1 LSIIEAI
8 ILGIVQGVTEFLPIS
23 STGHVTLAGK
33 IMNLISDE
41 NPEKWTSFLA
51 IVQLGTLLAV
61 LIYFRKEIISIII
74 GFWTNN
80 INSRKKYSEQSYSS
94 KLGWLIIIGS
104 IPVFTIGFLL
114 KDLIEGP
121 LTKNLYVLT
130 GSILVFAVALAVAEK
145 AASFKKEMKDI
156 SILDSLLIGSAQ
168 VFSLIPGASR
178 SGVTITGGLFTGLKR
193 ESAARFSF
201 LLSIP
206 AVFASGLFQLYEA
219 LGYLDNSMIANL
231 IIATIFSA
239 ISGYLAIDF
248 LLKFLRK
255 YSTFIFIYY
264 RFVLGILILILLFS
278 NIIKP

>member
-8 ILGIVQGVTEFLPIS
+8 VLGIVQGITEFLPIS

-33 IMNLISDE
+33 IMNLISSE

-74 GFWTNN
+74 DFWTNN
-80 INSRKKYSEQSYSS
+80 LSSRRKYSEQSLNS
-94 KLGWLIIIGS
+94 KLGWRIIIGS
-104 IPVFTIGFLL
+104 IPVFTLGLLL

-121 LTKNLYVLT
+121 LTKNLYVIT
-130 GSILVFAVALAVAEK
+130 GSILFFAVLLAIAEK

-156 SILDSLLIGSAQ
+156 SIRDSLIIGLAQ
-168 VFSLIPGASR
+168 VFSLVPGSSR
-178 SGVTITGGLFTGLKR
+178 SGVTITGGLFAGLQR
-193 ESAARFSF
+193 ETAARFSF

-219 LGYLDNSMIANL
+219 LSYLDNSMILSL

-255 YSTFIFIYY
+255 HTTFVFIYY
-264 RFVLGILILILLFS
+264 RFALGILILILLFS

>member
-1 LSIIEAI
+1 MSIIEAI

-33 IMNLISDE
+33 LMNLISNE

-51 IVQLGTLLAV
+51 IIQLGTLLAV
-61 LIYFRKEIISIII
+61 LIYFWKDIINILKEFFSENIS
-74 GFWTNN
+74 N
-80 INSRKKYSEQSYSS
+80 RKKFGEQSQNS
-94 KLGWLIIIGS
+94 KMGWLIIVGS
-104 IPVFTIGFLL
+104 IPIFTLGLLL
-114 KDLIEGP
+114 KELIEGP
-121 LTKNLYVLT
+121 LTKNLYVIT
-130 GSILVFAVALAVAEK
+130 GSILFFAVLLAIAEN

-156 SILDSLLIGSAQ
+156 SIKDSLLIGLAQ
-168 VFSLIPGASR
+168 VFSLVPGASR
-178 SGVTITGGLFTGLKR
+178 SGVTITGGLFVGLKR
-193 ESAARFSF
+193 ETAARFSF
-201 LLSIP
+201 LMSVP

-219 LGYLDNSMIANL
+219 LGYLDNSMIVSL

-255 YSTFIFIYY
+255 YSTLIFIYY

>member
-1 LSIIEAI
+1 MSIIEAI

-33 IMNLISDE
+33 LMNLISDE

-51 IVQLGTLLAV
+51 IIQLGTLLAV
-61 LIYFRKEIISIII
+61 LVYFWKDIINILK
-74 GFWTNN
+74 GFFTENLRE
-80 INSRKKYSEQSYSS
+80 RKKFSDQSQNS

-104 IPVFTIGFLL
+104 IPIFTLGLLL
-114 KDLIEGP
+114 KELIEGP
-121 LTKNLYVLT
+121 LTKNLYVIT
-130 GSILVFAVALAVAEK
+130 GSILFFAVLLAIAEK

-156 SILDSLLIGSAQ
+156 SVRDSLLIGLAQ
-168 VFSLIPGASR
+168 VFSLVPGSSR

-193 ESAARFSF
+193 ETAARFSF

-206 AVFASGLFQLYEA
+206 AVFASGLFQLYESVS
-219 LGYLDNSMIANL
+219 YLDNSMIISL
-231 IIATIFSA
+231 IISTIFSA

-255 YSTFIFIYY
+255 HSTFIFIYY
-264 RFVLGILILILLFS
+264 RFALGILILILLFS
-278 NIIKP
+278 NTIKP

>member
-1 LSIIEAI
+1 MSIIEAI
-8 ILGIVQGVTEFLPIS
+8 VLGIVQGITEFLPIS

-33 IMNLISDE
+33 ITNLISSE

-74 GFWTNN
+74 DFWTNN
-80 INSRKKYSEQSYSS
+80 LSSRRKYSEQSLNS
-94 KLGWLIIIGS
+94 KLGWRIIIGS
-104 IPVFTIGFLL
+104 IPVFTLGLLL

-121 LTKNLYVLT
+121 LTKNLYVIT
-130 GSILVFAVALAVAEK
+130 GSILFFAVLLAIAEK

-156 SILDSLLIGSAQ
+156 SIRDSLIIGLAQ
-168 VFSLIPGASR
+168 VFSLVPGSSR
-178 SGVTITGGLFTGLKR
+178 SGVTITGGLFAGLQR
-193 ESAARFSF
+193 ETAARFSF

-219 LGYLDNSMIANL
+219 LSYLDNSMILSL

-255 YSTFIFIYY
+255 HTTFVFIYY
-264 RFVLGILILILLFS
+264 RFALGILILILLFS

>member
-1 LSIIEAI
+1 MSIIEAI
-8 ILGIVQGVTEFLPIS
+8 ILGIIQGVTEFLPIS

-33 IMNLISDE
+33 IMNLISDQ

-61 LIYFRKEIISIII
+61 LIYFRKDIILIIKN
-74 GFWTNN
+74 FFTEN
-80 INSRKKYSEQSYSS
+80 ISSRKKFSEQSYNS

-104 IPVFTIGFLL
+104 IPIFTIGFLL

-130 GSILVFAVALAVAEK
+130 GSILLFAVILAIAEK
-145 AASFKKEMKDI
+145 AASFKKEIKDI
-156 SILDSLLIGSAQ
+156 TVRDSFFIGLAQ
-168 VFSLIPGASR
+168 VFSLVPGSSR
-178 SGVTITGGLFTGLKR
+178 SGVTITGGLFAGLKR
-193 ESAARFSF
+193 ETAARFSF
-201 LLSIP
+201 LISIP

-219 LGYLDNSMIANL
+219 FSYLDNSMILNL
-231 IIATIFSA
+231 LIATIFSGM
-239 ISGYLAIDF
+239 SGYLAIDF

-255 YSTFIFIYY
+255 YTTFIFIYY

>member
-219 LGYLDNSMIANL
+219 LGYLDNSMIVNL

>member
-33 IMNLISDE
+33 LMNLISDE

-51 IVQLGTLLAV
+51 IIQLGTLLAV
-61 LIYFRKEIISIII
+61 LVYFWKDIINILK
-74 GFWTNN
+74 GFFTENLRE
-80 INSRKKYSEQSYSS
+80 RKKFSDQSQNS

-104 IPVFTIGFLL
+104 IPIFTLGLLL
-114 KDLIEGP
+114 KELIEGP
-121 LTKNLYVLT
+121 LTKNLYVIT
-130 GSILVFAVALAVAEK
+130 GSILFFAVLLAIAEK

-156 SILDSLLIGSAQ
+156 SVRDSLLIGLAQ
-168 VFSLIPGASR
+168 VFSLVPGSSR

-193 ESAARFSF
+193 ETAARFSF

-219 LGYLDNSMIANL
+219 VSYLDNSMIVSL

-255 YSTFIFIYY
+255 HSTFIFIYY
-264 RFVLGILILILLFS
+264 RFALGFLILILLFS
-278 NIIKP
+278 NTIKP

>member
-1 LSIIEAI
+1 MSIIEAI

-80 INSRKKYSEQSYSS
+80 ISSRKKYSEQSYSS

-219 LGYLDNSMIANL
+219 LGYLDNSMIVNL

>member
-33 IMNLISDE
+33 LMNLISDD

-51 IVQLGTLLAV
+51 IIQLGTLLAV
-61 LIYFRKEIISIII
+61 LIYFWKDIL
-74 GFWTNN
+74 N
-80 INSRKKYSEQSYSS
+80 ILNDFFAENLNKRKKFSEQSPNS

-104 IPVFTIGFLL
+104 IPIFTIGLLL

-121 LTKNLYVLT
+121 LTKNLYVIT
-130 GSILVFAVALAVAEK
+130 GSILVFAVILAIAEK
-145 AASFKKEMKDI
+145 VASFKKEMKDI
-156 SILDSLLIGSAQ
+156 SVKDALVIGLSQ
-168 VFSLIPGASR
+168 VFSLVPGSSR
-178 SGVTITGGLFTGLKR
+178 SGVTITGGLFVGLTR
-193 ESAARFSF
+193 ETAARFSF
-201 LLSIP
+201 LMSIP

-219 LGYLDNSMIANL
+219 LEYLDNSMIISL

-248 LLKFLRK
+248 LLKFLK
-255 YSTFIFIYY
+255 KHSTFIFIYY
-264 RFVLGILILILLFS
+264 RFVLGVLILILLFS
-278 NIIKP
+278 SLIKP

>member
-1 LSIIEAI
+1 MSIIEAI

>member
-1 LSIIEAI
+1 
-8 ILGIVQGVTEFLPIS
+8 VTEFLPIS
-23 STGHVTLAGK
+23 STGHVTFAGK

-80 INSRKKYSEQSYSS
+80 ISSRKKFSEQSYSS

-219 LGYLDNSMIANL
+219 LGYLDNSMIVNL

>member
-8 ILGIVQGVTEFLPIS
+8 ILGIIQGVTEFLPIS
-23 STGHVTLAGK
+23 STGHVTLSGK

-41 NPEKWTSFLA
+41 YPEKWTSFLA

-61 LIYFRKEIISIII
+61 LIYFRKDIINIIKD
-74 GFWTNN
+74 FWTENL
-80 INSRKKYSEQSYSS
+80 SDRKKFSEQSHSS
-94 KLGWLIIIGS
+94 KLAWLIIIGS

-130 GSILVFAVALAVAEK
+130 GSILLFAVALAVAEK

-156 SILDSLLIGSAQ
+156 SVRDSFLIGLAQ
-168 VFSLIPGASR
+168 VFSLIPGSSR

-193 ESAARFSF
+193 ETAARFSF

-219 LGYLDNSMIANL
+219 LCYLDNSMILNL

-239 ISGYLAIDF
+239 LSGYLAIDF

-255 YSTFIFIYY
+255 HSTFIFIYY

>member
-1 LSIIEAI
+1 MSIIEAI
-8 ILGIVQGVTEFLPIS
+8 VLGIVQGITEFLPIS

-33 IMNLISDE
+33 IMNLISSE

-74 GFWTNN
+74 DFWTNN
-80 INSRKKYSEQSYSS
+80 LSSRRKYSEQSLNS
-94 KLGWLIIIGS
+94 KLGWRIIIGS
-104 IPVFTIGFLL
+104 IPVFTLGLLL

-121 LTKNLYVLT
+121 LTKNLYVIT
-130 GSILVFAVALAVAEK
+130 GSILFFAVLLAIAEK

-156 SILDSLLIGSAQ
+156 SIRDSLLIGLAQ
-168 VFSLIPGASR
+168 VFSLVPGSSR

-193 ESAARFSF
+193 ETAARFSF

-219 LGYLDNSMIANL
+219 LSYLDNSMILSL

-255 YSTFIFIYY
+255 HTTFVFIYY
-264 RFVLGILILILLFS
+264 RFALGILILILLFS

>member
-1 LSIIEAI
+1 MSIIEAI

-33 IMNLISDE
+33 LMNLISDD

-51 IVQLGTLLAV
+51 IIQLGTLLAV
-61 LIYFRKEIISIII
+61 LIYFWKDIL
-74 GFWTNN
+74 N
-80 INSRKKYSEQSYSS
+80 ILKDFFAENLNKRKKFSEQSPNS

-104 IPVFTIGFLL
+104 IPIFTIGLLL

-121 LTKNLYVLT
+121 LTKNLYVIT
-130 GSILVFAVALAVAEK
+130 GSILVFAVILAIAEK
-145 AASFKKEMKDI
+145 VASFKKEMKDI
-156 SILDSLLIGSAQ
+156 SVKDALLIGLSQ
-168 VFSLIPGASR
+168 VFSLVPGSSR
-178 SGVTITGGLFTGLKR
+178 SGVTITGGLFVGLTR
-193 ESAARFSF
+193 ETAARFSF
-201 LLSIP
+201 LMSIP

-219 LGYLDNSMIANL
+219 LEYLDNSMIISL

-248 LLKFLRK
+248 LLKFLK
-255 YSTFIFIYY
+255 KHSTFIFIYY

-278 NIIKP
+278 SLIKP

>member
-23 STGHVTLAGK
+23 STGHVTLVGK
-33 IMNLISDE
+33 LMNLISDK

-51 IVQLGTLLAV
+51 IIQLGTLLAV
-61 LIYFRKEIISIII
+61 LVYFWKDIINILK
-74 GFWTNN
+74 GFFTENLRE
-80 INSRKKYSEQSYSS
+80 RKKFSDQSQNS

-104 IPVFTIGFLL
+104 IPIFTLGLLL

-121 LTKNLYVLT
+121 LTKNLYVIT
-130 GSILVFAVALAVAEK
+130 GSILVFAVVLAIAEK

-156 SILDSLLIGSAQ
+156 SVRDSLLIGLAQ
-168 VFSLIPGASR
+168 IFSLVPGSSR

-193 ESAARFSF
+193 ETAARFSF

-206 AVFASGLFQLYEA
+206 AVFASGLFQLHEA
-219 LGYLDNSMIANL
+219 VSYLDNSMIISL

-255 YSTFIFIYY
+255 HSTFIFIYY
-264 RFVLGILILILLFS
+264 RFALGILILILLFS

>member
-1 LSIIEAI
+1 MSIIEAI
-8 ILGIVQGVTEFLPIS
+8 VLGIVQGVTEFLPIS

-33 IMNLISDE
+33 LMNLISNE

-51 IVQLGTLLAV
+51 IIQLGTLLAV
-61 LIYFRKEIISIII
+61 LIYFRKDILNILKDFFTENI
-74 GFWTNN
+74 GK
-80 INSRKKYSEQSYSS
+80 RKNFSEQSPNS

-104 IPVFTIGFLL
+104 FPIFTLGLLL

-121 LTKNLYVLT
+121 LTKNLYVIT
-130 GSILVFAVALAVAEK
+130 GSILVFAVILAIAEK
-145 AASFKKEMKDI
+145 IASFKKEMKDL
-156 SILDSLLIGSAQ
+156 SIKDALFVGLSQ
-168 VFSLIPGASR
+168 VFSLVPGSSR
-178 SGVTITGGLFTGLKR
+178 SGVTITGGLFVGLTR
-193 ESAARFSF
+193 ETAARFSF
-201 LLSIP
+201 LMSIP

-219 LGYLDNSMIANL
+219 LAYLDASVTVSL

-248 LLKFLRK
+248 LLKFLK
-255 YSTFIFIYY
+255 KHSTFIFVYY

>member
-1 LSIIEAI
+1 MSIIEAI

-168 VFSLIPGASR
+168 VYSLIPGASR

-219 LGYLDNSMIANL
+219 LGYLDNSMIVNL

>member
-1 LSIIEAI
+1 MSIIEAI
-8 ILGIVQGVTEFLPIS
+8 VLGIVQGVTEFLPIS

-33 IMNLISDE
+33 IMNLISIE

-61 LIYFRKEIISIII
+61 LIYFRKEIISIVID
-74 GFWTNN
+74 FWTNN
-80 INSRKKYSEQSYSS
+80 LSNRKKYSEQSLNS

-104 IPVFTIGFLL
+104 IPVFTLGLLL

-121 LTKNLYVLT
+121 LTKNLYVIT
-130 GSILVFAVALAVAEK
+130 GSILFFAVLLAIAEK

-156 SILDSLLIGSAQ
+156 SIRDSLLIGIAQ
-168 VFSLIPGASR
+168 VFSLVPGSSR
-178 SGVTITGGLFTGLKR
+178 SGVTITGGLFNGLKR
-193 ESAARFSF
+193 ETAARFSF

-219 LGYLDNSMIANL
+219 LSYLDNSMIVSL

-239 ISGYLAIDF
+239 LSGYLAIDF

-255 YSTFIFIYY
+255 YSTFVFIYY
-264 RFVLGILILILLFS
+264 RFVLGILILILLLS
-278 NIIKP
+278 NTIKP